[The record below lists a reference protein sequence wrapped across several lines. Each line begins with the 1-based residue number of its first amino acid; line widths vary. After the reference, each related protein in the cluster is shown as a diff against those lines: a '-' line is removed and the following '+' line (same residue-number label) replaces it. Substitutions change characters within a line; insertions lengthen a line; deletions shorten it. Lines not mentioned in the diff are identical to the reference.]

1 MGKILL
7 YLWIQFNQIRWSSHN
22 TYEGIDL
29 SSESTPTWWSDNW
42 IYRKKTGSGE
52 RVKTV
57 DPRIDSC
64 MINLLSMKLCANWQE
79 SFSIKGLEENPK
91 LQARNY
97 KQAQKFQ
104 NPNVPNQT
112 FLILE
117 F

>member
-1 MGKILL
+1 
-7 YLWIQFNQIRWSSHN
+7 
-22 TYEGIDL
+22 
-29 SSESTPTWWSDNW
+29 
-42 IYRKKTGSGE
+42 
-52 RVKTV
+52 
-57 DPRIDSC
+57 